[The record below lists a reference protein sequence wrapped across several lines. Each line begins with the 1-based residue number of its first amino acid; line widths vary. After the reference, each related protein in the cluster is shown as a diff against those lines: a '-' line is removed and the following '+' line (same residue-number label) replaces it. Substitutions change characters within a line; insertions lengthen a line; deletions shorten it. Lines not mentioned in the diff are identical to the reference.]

1 MARGKVEIVNSIKKI
16 KAPKKLIG
24 RPQNTKIKVK
34 MKKLEDIKS
43 SLSRFENRLEAKR
56 LSQRVNPNLILHPPI
71 TTMSI
76 STNLI
81 NLIDYMYYDVGENDI
96 EDMYNVINQ
105 GDANSLEIQKLN
117 EKISA
122 QYECL
127 YNVYLLL
134 DKTGQLSKL
143 LSLENKNV
151 EALNEVLSIDNQIEK
166 LSRDGIKTMIDN
178 IDLNKKEDVIKMLVF
193 NRQLLNRL
201 GHNYEE
207 TTCLRISNQCKS
219 STEYIKEKKEFIAEI
234 FRIADNAYETITI
247 DDYGKKMLKMI
258 EISKIFKPDKN
269 SSFNDVLERY
279 LNQRKDK
286 SNDKIKNLLE
296 REILKS
302 IAPRDLRSYDQ
313 DNYAVDVY
321 FKMIEFMK
329 QYNKTMESDKNNGI
343 NPPEFHDFL
352 DKVLKDDM
360 IDNINNIH
368 GLFTRVVKK
377 TTVKGEVVNVK
388 ENLIDKIKNYVKRL
402 EKDGYMK
409 NPVATLIEISKDL
422 EIEEKLMKAKHITTM
437 MLVRQYELGSNQLY
451 IENDSA
457 QNGMDGVLDV
467 YLEGYLQVF
476 GGHYKPDELEATDQ
490 RVQSLN
496 SVRSDVNL
504 GFEKKSRGMD
514 LSVGVPMQKLT
525 EGQVREFRELT
536 RTIDF
541 LEGRMGT
548 EEVDKSTLPKLE
560 LLEGYKEK
568 DPSLYNILKVRILL
582 GAGLDKFKEF
592 YGIDDKQRFSV
603 KNMLSVEQIMF
614 AEQMV
619 GIVKSNMMTL
629 ETLKTSVDPKV
640 FDFISLELQREN
652 DVKSVLNS
660 PMAEHISN
668 EGQNREGSLLER
680 QLRED
685 IQQEQ
690 AD

>member
-1 MARGKVEIVNSIKKI
+1 MARGKVEIVNSIKNI
-16 KAPKKLIG
+16 KAPKRLNG
-24 RPQNTKIKVK
+24 RTPNTKIKVK
-34 MKKLEDIKS
+34 RAKLEDLKS
-43 SLSRFENRLEAKR
+43 TLSRFENRLEAKR
-56 LSQRVNPNLILHPPI
+56 LSQRVNPNLILQPPR
-71 TTMSI
+71 TTKSI

-81 NLIDYMYYDVGENDI
+81 NLIDYMYYDIGENDI
-96 EDMYNVINQ
+96 EDMYNAINQ

-134 DKTGQLSKL
+134 DKTGQLSEL
-143 LSLENKNV
+143 LSLENKNI

-166 LSRDGIKTMIDN
+166 LSPDGFKTMINN

-207 TTCLRISNQCKS
+207 TICIRISNQCKS

-234 FRIADNAYETITI
+234 FRIADNAYETCTI

-269 SSFNDVLERY
+269 SNFKDVLERY

-329 QYNKTMESDKNNGI
+329 QFNKTMESDKNNGI

-352 DKVLKDDM
+352 NKVLKDDK
-360 IDNINNIH
+360 IDNIH

-422 EIEEKLMKAKHITTM
+422 EIEEKFMKAKHITTM

-467 YLEGYLQVF
+467 YLDGYLQVF

-496 SVRSDVNL
+496 SVRPDVNL
-504 GFEKKSRGMD
+504 GFEQKSRGID

-603 KNMLSVEQIMF
+603 KNMLSVEQIRF

-619 GIVKSNMMTL
+619 GIIRNNMMTL
-629 ETLKTSVDPKV
+629 ETLKNSVDPMV
-640 FDFISLELQREN
+640 FDFISLELQRGN

-660 PMAEHISN
+660 SMAEHISN
-668 EGQNREGSLLER
+668 EGQNREGTLLTR
-680 QLRED
+680 QLRGD